1 MIDTH
6 TTIKP
11 ILKYPGAKSGFQ
23 ATDYIYTSRGGQRHD
38 FQREGS
44 CDRPHVDAVCKGQ
57 RRRLTC

>member
-23 ATDYIYTSRGGQRHD
+23 ATDYNN
-38 FQREGS
+38 
-44 CDRPHVDAVCKGQ
+44 
-57 RRRLTC
+57 RLRYDTAHHLP